1 MTDEYN
7 ELDEFLKSLQE
18 NIVGGIK
25 EGFELKGE
33 IEVELAI
40 VKTKKA
46 GGKVQILVAEGG
58 GKYEKEELSKIKFKI
73 GKKKEW
79 AGSIVVHSD

>member
-1 MTDEYN
+1 MAEEYHD
-7 ELDEFLKSLQE
+7 LDEFLKSLQE
-18 NIVGGIK
+18 NIEGGIK
-25 EGFELKGE
+25 DDFELKGD

-73 GKKKEW
+73 GKKKDW
-79 AGSIVVHSD
+79 GGSLIVHSD